1 MNDTST
7 EDDSTASLKGWVS
20 GMITRL
26 RGREPSLRESLEDVI
41 EEHRDDPSDLTAEER
56 IMLMNIVSLRGLEV
70 SDVMVP
76 RADIVAVEMSLPLD
90 GLVLAF
96 KEAAHSRL
104 PVYRDT
110 LDDVAGMVHVKDL
123 LSAYAESR
131 DLPTQ
136 PSINDIKRRVLFVPP
151 SMPVIDLLL
160 KMRLSRIHMAL
171 VIDEY
176 GGTDGLVTIEDLIET
191 IVGDIDDEHDE
202 QLTPLI
208 MPRPSGLLDVDAR
221 CPIEDLEAQLGIDL
235 LPEDQEDYIDT
246 VGGLLFS
253 LSGRV
258 PLRGE
263 VVEHPS
269 GVEFEVVEAD
279 ARQLKRVRV
288 RKPRPELSGDTLP

>member
-1 MNDTST
+1 MTDSST
-7 EDDSTASLKGWVS
+7 EADSSASLKGWVN
-20 GMITRL
+20 GVLTRL

-56 IMLMNIVSLRGLEV
+56 IMLMNIVSLRELEI

-76 RADIVAVEMSLPLD
+76 RADIVAIEMSLSLED
-90 GLVLAF
+90 LIKAF
-96 KEAAHSRL
+96 REAAHSRL

-110 LDDVAGMVHVKDL
+110 LDDVAGMVHVKDVL
-123 LSAYAESR
+123 MALDDAR
-131 DLPTQ
+131 TDGRLPT
-136 PSINDIKRRVLFVPP
+136 INDIKRRVLFVPP
-151 SMPVIDLLL
+151 SMAVIDLLL

-202 QLTPLI
+202 QITPLI
-208 MPRPSGLLDVDAR
+208 MPRPSGMLDVDAR
-221 CPIEDLEAQLGIDL
+221 CPIEDLEANLGIDL

-253 LSGRV
+253 LAGRV
-258 PLRGE
+258 PERGE
-263 VVEHPS
+263 VIEHPS
-269 GVEFEVVEAD
+269 GLEFEVIDAD

-288 RKPRPELSGDTLP
+288 RKPRSGMSDDVLP

>member
-1 MNDTST
+1 MTDSST
-7 EDDSTASLKGWVS
+7 EADGSASLKGWVN
-20 GMITRL
+20 GVLTRL

-56 IMLMNIVSLRGLEV
+56 IMLMNIVSLRELEI

-76 RADIVAVEMSLPLD
+76 RADIVAIEMSLSMED
-90 GLVLAF
+90 LVKAF
-96 KEAAHSRL
+96 REAAHSRL

-110 LDDVAGMVHVKDL
+110 LDDVAGMVHVKDVL
-123 LSAYAESR
+123 MALDDAR
-131 DLPTQ
+131 TDGRLPT
-136 PSINDIKRRVLFVPP
+136 INDIKRRVLFVPP

-202 QLTPLI
+202 QITPLI
-208 MPRPSGLLDVDAR
+208 MPRPSGMLDVDAR
-221 CPIEDLEAQLGIDL
+221 CPIEDLEANLGIDL

-253 LSGRV
+253 LAGRV
-258 PLRGE
+258 PERGE
-263 VVEHPS
+263 VIEHPS
-269 GVEFEVVEAD
+269 GLEFEVIDAD

-288 RKPRPELSGDTLP
+288 RKPKSGMSDDVLP

>member
-1 MNDTST
+1 MNDTSA
-7 EDDSTASLKGWVS
+7 DVDSSLKGWVS
-20 GMITRL
+20 ALLARL

-56 IMLMNIVSLRGLEV
+56 IMLMNIVSLRELKI

-76 RADIVAVEMSLPLD
+76 RADIVAVDMSVSLE
-90 GLVLAF
+90 GLVKAF

-104 PVYRDT
+104 PVYRDS

-123 LSAYAESR
+123 LTALDDARETGR
-131 DLPTQ
+131 QAT
-136 PSINDIKRRVLFVPP
+136 INDIKRRVLFVPP

-160 KMRLSRIHMAL
+160 KMRLSRMHMAL

-208 MPRPSGLLDVDAR
+208 MPRPSGMLDVDAR
-221 CPIEDLEAQLGIDL
+221 CPIEDLEAHLAVDL
-235 LPEDQEDYIDT
+235 LPDDQEDYIDT

-253 LSGRV
+253 LAGRV
-258 PLRGE
+258 PGRGE
-263 VVEHPS
+263 VIEHPS
-269 GVEFEVVEAD
+269 GVEFEVVDAD

-288 RKPRPELSGDTLP
+288 RKPRTDVSADSLP

>member
-1 MNDTST
+1 MSDSST
-7 EDDSTASLKGWVS
+7 EADSTSLKGWVS
-20 GMITRL
+20 GVLTRL
-26 RGREPSLRESLEDVI
+26 RGREMSLRESLEDVI
-41 EEHRDDPSDLTAEER
+41 EEHSDNPSDLTAEER
-56 IMLMNIVSLRGLEV
+56 IMLMNIVSLRELEI

-76 RADIVAVEMSLPLD
+76 RADIVAVEMSMPIE
-90 GLVLAF
+90 GLVQAF
-96 KEAAHSRL
+96 REAAHSRL

-110 LDDVAGMVHVKDL
+110 LDDVAGMVHVKDVL
-123 LSAYAESR
+123 IAIADAGQSAR
-131 DLPTQ
+131 QVT
-136 PSINDIKRRVLFVPP
+136 INDIKRRVLFVPP

-160 KMRLSRIHMAL
+160 KMRLSRNHMAL

-208 MPRPSGLLDVDAR
+208 MPRPSGALDVDAR
-221 CPIEDLEAQLGIDL
+221 CPIEDLETQLGIDL

-253 LSGRV
+253 LAGRV
-258 PLRGE
+258 PERGE
-263 VVEHPS
+263 VLEHPS
-269 GVEFEVVEAD
+269 GVEFEVTDAD

-288 RKPRPELSGDTLP
+288 RKPRSGMADVLP

>member
-1 MNDTST
+1 MNDTPSEAEST
-7 EDDSTASLKGWVS
+7 SLKGWVS
-20 GMITRL
+20 GMLIKL

-56 IMLMNIVSLRGLEV
+56 IMLMNIVSLRELQI

-76 RADIVAVEMSLPLD
+76 RADIVAVEMSLPIE
-90 GLVLAF
+90 GLVKAF
-96 KEAAHSRL
+96 KEAAHSRM

-110 LDDVAGMVHVKDL
+110 LDDVAGMVHVKDVL
-123 LSAYAESR
+123 IALAEAR
-131 DLPTQ
+131 DTGGQ
-136 PSINDIKRRVLFVPP
+136 VSINDIKRRVLFVPP

-160 KMRLSRIHMAL
+160 KMRLSRNHMAL

-208 MPRPSGLLDVDAR
+208 MPRPSGAFDVDAR
-221 CPIEDLEAQLGIDL
+221 CPVEELEAQLGIDL
-235 LPEDQEDYIDT
+235 LPEDEEDYIDT

-253 LSGRV
+253 LAGRV
-258 PLRGE
+258 PERGE
-263 VVEHPS
+263 VLGHPS
-269 GVEFEVVEAD
+269 GVEFEVIDAD
-279 ARQLKRVRV
+279 ARQLRRVRV
-288 RKPRPELSGDTLP
+288 RKPKSDMGDVLP

>member
-1 MNDTST
+1 MTDSST
-7 EDDSTASLKGWVS
+7 EADNSASLKGWVN
-20 GMITRL
+20 GVLTKL

-56 IMLMNIVSLRGLEV
+56 IMLMNIVSLRELQIY
-70 SDVMVP
+70 DVMVP
-76 RADIVAVEMSLPLD
+76 RADIVAIEMSLTLED
-90 GLVLAF
+90 LVKAF
-96 KEAAHSRL
+96 KDAAHSRL

-110 LDDVAGMVHVKDL
+110 LDDVAGMVHVKDVL
-123 LSAYAESR
+123 MALDDAKHTGHEA
-131 DLPTQ
+131 
-136 PSINDIKRRVLFVPP
+136 SINDIKRRVLFVPP
-151 SMPVIDLLL
+151 SMAVIDLLL

-202 QLTPLI
+202 QITPLI
-208 MPRPSGLLDVDAR
+208 MPRPSGMLDVDAR
-221 CPIEDLEAQLGIDL
+221 CPIEDLEANLGIDL

-253 LSGRV
+253 LAGRV
-258 PLRGE
+258 PERGE
-263 VVEHPS
+263 VIEHPS
-269 GVEFEVVEAD
+269 GLEFEVIDAD

-288 RKPRPELSGDTLP
+288 RKPKSGMSDDVLP

>member
-1 MNDTST
+1 M
-7 EDDSTASLKGWVS
+7 L
-20 GMITRL
+20 TRL

-56 IMLMNIVSLRGLEV
+56 IMLMNIVSLRELEI

-76 RADIVAVEMSLPLD
+76 RADIVAVEMTMPIEE
-90 GLVLAF
+90 LVKAF

-110 LDDVAGMVHVKDL
+110 LDDVAGMVHVKDVL
-123 LSAYAESR
+123 IAVTEGQSNGRAVTIS
-131 DLPTQ
+131 
-136 PSINDIKRRVLFVPP
+136 DIKRRVLFVPP

-160 KMRLSRIHMAL
+160 KMRLSRNHMAL

-208 MPRPSGLLDVDAR
+208 MPRPSGSFDVDAR
-221 CPIEDLEAQLGIDL
+221 CPVEELETQLGIDL
-235 LPEDQEDYIDT
+235 LPEEQEDYIDT

-253 LSGRV
+253 LTGRV
-258 PLRGE
+258 PERGE
-263 VVEHPS
+263 VIEHPS
-269 GVEFEVVEAD
+269 GVEFEVTEAD
-279 ARQLKRVRV
+279 ARQLRRVRV
-288 RKPRPELSGDTLP
+288 RKPRSDLGDMLP

>member
-1 MNDTST
+1 MSDSST
-7 EDDSTASLKGWVS
+7 EADSTSLKGWVS
-20 GMITRL
+20 GVLTKL

-56 IMLMNIVSLRGLEV
+56 IMLMNIVSLRELQIY
-70 SDVMVP
+70 DVMVP
-76 RADIVAVEMSLPLD
+76 RADIVAIEMSTPLEE
-90 GLVLAF
+90 LVKAF

-110 LDDVAGMVHVKDL
+110 LDDVAGMVHVKDVL
-123 LSAYAESR
+123 IAITEGQA
-131 DLPTQ
+131 DGKTVT
-136 PSINDIKRRVLFVPP
+136 INDIKRRVLFVPP

-160 KMRLSRIHMAL
+160 KMRLSRNHMAL

-208 MPRPSGLLDVDAR
+208 MPRPSGTLDVDAR

-235 LPEDQEDYIDT
+235 LPDDQEDYIDT

-253 LSGRV
+253 LAGRV
-258 PLRGE
+258 PERGE
-263 VVEHPS
+263 VIEHPS
-269 GVEFEVVEAD
+269 GIEFEVTDAD

-288 RKPRPELSGDTLP
+288 RKPRSDMGDVLP

>member
-1 MNDTST
+1 
-7 EDDSTASLKGWVS
+7 VS
-20 GMITRL
+20 GVLTRL

-56 IMLMNIVSLRGLEV
+56 IMLMNIVSLRELEI

-76 RADIVAVEMSLPLD
+76 RADIVAIEMSLSLED
-90 GLVLAF
+90 LIKAF
-96 KEAAHSRL
+96 REAAHTRL

-110 LDDVAGMVHVKDL
+110 LDDVAGMVHVKDVL
-123 LSAYAESR
+123 MALDDAR
-131 DLPTQ
+131 TDGRLPT
-136 PSINDIKRRVLFVPP
+136 INDIKRRVLFVPP
-151 SMPVIDLLL
+151 SMAVIDLLL

-202 QLTPLI
+202 QITPLI
-208 MPRPSGLLDVDAR
+208 MPRPSGMLDVDAR
-221 CPIEDLEAQLGIDL
+221 CPIEDLEANLGIDL

-253 LSGRV
+253 LAGRV
-258 PLRGE
+258 PERGE
-263 VVEHPS
+263 VIEHPS
-269 GVEFEVVEAD
+269 GLEFEVIDAD

-288 RKPRPELSGDTLP
+288 RKPRSGMSDDVLP

>member
-1 MNDTST
+1 MSDAPS
-7 EDDSTASLKGWVS
+7 EADSTSLKGWVS
-20 GMITRL
+20 GVLTKL

-56 IMLMNIVSLRGLEV
+56 IMLMNIVSLRELQI

-76 RADIVAVEMSLPLD
+76 RADIVAVEMSLPIE
-90 GLVLAF
+90 GLVQAF
-96 KEAAHSRL
+96 KEAAHSRM

-110 LDDVAGMVHVKDL
+110 LDDVAGMVHVKDVL
-123 LSAYAESR
+123 IALAEAR
-131 DLPTQ
+131 DTGGQ
-136 PSINDIKRRVLFVPP
+136 VSINDIKRRVLFVPP

-160 KMRLSRIHMAL
+160 KMRLSRNHMAV

-208 MPRPSGLLDVDAR
+208 MARPSGAFDVDAR
-221 CPIEDLEAQLGIDL
+221 CPVEDLEAQLGIDL
-235 LPEDQEDYIDT
+235 LPEDEEDYIDT

-253 LSGRV
+253 LAGRV
-258 PLRGE
+258 PERGE
-263 VVEHPS
+263 VLGHPS
-269 GVEFEVVEAD
+269 GVEFEVIEAD

-288 RKPRPELSGDTLP
+288 RKPKTDLGDVLP

>member
-1 MNDTST
+1 MTDSST
-7 EDDSTASLKGWVS
+7 EADNSASLKGWVN
-20 GMITRL
+20 GVLTKL

-56 IMLMNIVSLRGLEV
+56 IMLMNIVSLRELEI

-76 RADIVAVEMSLPLD
+76 RADIVAIEMSLTLED
-90 GLVLAF
+90 LVKAF
-96 KEAAHSRL
+96 REAAHSRL

-110 LDDVAGMVHVKDL
+110 LDDVAGMVHVKDVL
-123 LSAYAESR
+123 MALDDANTDGRQA
-131 DLPTQ
+131 T
-136 PSINDIKRRVLFVPP
+136 INDIKRRVLFVPP

-202 QLTPLI
+202 QITPLI
-208 MPRPSGLLDVDAR
+208 MPRPSGMLDVDAR
-221 CPIEDLEAQLGIDL
+221 CPIEDLEANLGIDL

-253 LSGRV
+253 LAGRV
-258 PLRGE
+258 PERGE
-263 VVEHPS
+263 VIEHPS
-269 GVEFEVVEAD
+269 GLEFEVIDAD

-288 RKPRPELSGDTLP
+288 RKPKSGMSDDVLP

>member
-1 MNDTST
+1 MSDSST
-7 EDDSTASLKGWVS
+7 EADNASLKGWVS
-20 GMITRL
+20 GVLTRL

-56 IMLMNIVSLRGLEV
+56 IMLMNIVSLRELQI

-76 RADIVAVEMSLPLD
+76 RADIVAIDMAMPIE
-90 GLVLAF
+90 GLVKAF
-96 KEAAHSRL
+96 REAAHSRL

-110 LDDVAGMVHVKDL
+110 LDDVAGMVHVKDVL
-123 LSAYAESR
+123 IALADGQETGRQITIS
-131 DLPTQ
+131 
-136 PSINDIKRRVLFVPP
+136 DIKRRVLFVPP

-160 KMRLSRIHMAL
+160 KMRLSRNHMAL

-208 MPRPSGLLDVDAR
+208 MPRPSGTLDVDAR
-221 CPIEDLEAQLGIDL
+221 CPIEDLEAQLGVDL

-253 LSGRV
+253 LAGRV
-258 PLRGE
+258 PERGE
-263 VVEHPS
+263 VIEHPS
-269 GVEFEVVEAD
+269 GIEFEVTEAD
-279 ARQLKRVRV
+279 ARQLRRVRV
-288 RKPRPELSGDTLP
+288 RKPKSDIGDVLP

>member
-1 MNDTST
+1 MSDPST
-7 EDDSTASLKGWVS
+7 DADSTASLKGWVS
-20 GMITRL
+20 GMLTRL

-56 IMLMNIVSLRGLEV
+56 IMLMNIVSLRELEI

-76 RADIVAVEMSLPLD
+76 RADIVAVEMSLSLD
-90 GLVLAF
+90 GLVKAF
-96 KEAAHSRL
+96 KDAAHSRL

-110 LDDVAGMVHVKDL
+110 LDDVAGMVHVKDAL
-123 LSAYAESR
+123 IALDDAHQSGHAVTI
-131 DLPTQ
+131 DQ
-136 PSINDIKRRVLFVPP
+136 IKRRVLFVPP

-208 MPRPSGLLDVDAR
+208 MPRPSGAFDVDAR
-221 CPIEDLEAQLGIDL
+221 CPVEDLEAQIGIDL
-235 LPEDQEDYIDT
+235 LPDDQEDYIDT

-253 LSGRV
+253 LAGRV
-258 PLRGE
+258 PERGE
-263 VVEHPS
+263 VLEHPS
-269 GVEFEVVEAD
+269 GLEFEVIDAD
-279 ARQLKRVRV
+279 ARQLRRVRV
-288 RKPRPELSGDTLP
+288 RKPASDMGDVLP